1 MWVCTIF
8 LVLMTKM
15 TLVSLFLKL
24 NNKLVSGLLILNS
37 LKCMFLV
44 EYYIT
49 ASSVGERLWDHFN
62 YSRNKPTVD
71 YLCISFANG
80 NGNFP
85 STRMNINKS
94 FVVIFISAKISFFS
108 DILSFT
114 GTYILYSSD
123 SFSCGKMME
132 HSIICSVK
140 FISLLVLMQGC
151 SRIVI
156 FWVQSRSVCDLA
168 AVTSKGI
175 GSRIHRFRTGNSK
188 KDLFRLLTLEADWDC
203 YVSTIMFTL
212 SFDFLIFH

>member
-37 LKCMFLV
+37 LKCIVLV

-94 FVVIFISAKISFFS
+94 FVVIIISAKISFFL
-108 DILSFT
+108 IFCLSQEHISCIPLTASHVARWWSIASFELSS
-114 GTYILYSSD
+114 LYHYW
-123 SFSCGKMME
+123 FSCKDVAVSSSFEFSRVLCVIWRPSLQKELVAVFIGFVLVIQRK
-132 HSIICSVK
+132 ICSA
-140 FISLLVLMQGC
+140 C
-151 SRIVI
+151 
-156 FWVQSRSVCDLA
+156 
-168 AVTSKGI
+168 
-175 GSRIHRFRTGNSK
+175 
-188 KDLFRLLTLEADWDC
+188 
-203 YVSTIMFTL
+203 
-212 SFDFLIFH
+212 